1 MKRATAEQTNHAHTS
16 LEALNPDGK
25 QKAQHAMPGYA
36 GDSRRARTSIKA
48 DENPQWNEKFSIL
61 VADQSDLVWL
71 T

>member
-1 MKRATAEQTNHAHTS
+1 MVRYQV
-16 LEALNPDGK
+16 
-25 QKAQHAMPGYA
+25 QHAMAGHA

-48 DENPQWNEKFSIL
+48 DENPQWNEEFPIL